1 VFSAYG
7 EDNVYSYSPRQD
19 EVADSKGL
27 SVTYHNVNGNTVTVS
42 GYKNGGRTIVY
53 RRDVVGQRAIDTL
66 YWSYPAAQKAKWDA
80 AVTRTVHAFKAGD
93 LANDQPKPAFS
104 YNIYYNPRYGFTTLW
119 PSSLRSRQPFSD
131 ESGQEWVSPDGG
143 VVLSAY
149 GSNNFDNYSP
159 QQDEMAISRDL
170 SVTYQ
175 DIRGNVVIVSGYK
188 NGGRT
193 IVYRRDVVGQRA
205 IDTLYWS
212 YPVAQKAKW
221 NAAVT
226 RTAHAFKAGDVA
238 TQH

>member
-1 VFSAYG
+1 
-7 EDNVYSYSPRQD
+7 
-19 EVADSKGL
+19 
-27 SVTYHNVNGNTVTVS
+27 
-42 GYKNGGRTIVY
+42 
-53 RRDVVGQRAIDTL
+53 
-66 YWSYPAAQKAKWDA
+66 
-80 AVTRTVHAFKAGD
+80 
-93 LANDQPKPAFS
+93 
-104 YNIYYNPRYGFTTLW
+104 
-119 PSSLRSRQPFSD
+119 
-131 ESGQEWVSPDGG
+131 
-143 VVLSAY
+143 VLSAY